1 VPDLIEMR
9 TASRDLMRR
18 AVEVAPGGV
27 NSGRRQ
33 IEPPICVRRAAGAHL
48 QDLDGNRYIDYHAA
62 WGAILLGHAYPDV
75 VRRVQAAVENL
86 VLVGV
91 STTEGEV
98 HLAAQ
103 LADHVPSVDKVL
115 LCNSG
120 TEATF
125 HAIRLARAVTGR
137 ERVIK
142 FQGCYHGFHDYV
154 LGGSA
159 EEAGAGAPNG
169 DEPRR
174 RGRSSAGTLASATE
188 RTLNCRYND
197 LADVEST
204 LARNAGE
211 VAAMIVEPFAHNSAS
226 LAPRP
231 GFLQGLRRLCD
242 REGVVLIFDEVITG
256 FRHHIGGYQAIAEVV
271 PDVTTMAKALGNGF
285 PIAAVGG
292 RGDLMDRFSTKPGG
306 DVFVGGTFNGGAV
319 GVAAALATL
328 EQLEDGSVHR
338 HIYRLGDRMREGL
351 REIARRAGVPATV
364 AGHGSVFVLCF
375 LEGPLE
381 SFDDFLRNDSAR
393 FVRYRR
399 ELVARGVFEMPDH
412 IGCRSHISYAHTDED
427 IDLTLEAAE
436 EALAAALDA
445 EARERA

>member
-1 VPDLIEMR
+1 MPDLIETR
-9 TASRDLMRR
+9 NGSRELMER
-18 AVEVAPGGV
+18 AVAVAPGGV

-33 IEPPICVRRAAGAHL
+33 IEPPICVRRARGAHL
-48 QDLDGNRYIDYHAA
+48 EDVDGNRYVDYHAA
-62 WGAILLGHAYPDV
+62 WGAILLGHADPDV
-75 VRRVQAAVENL
+75 VGRVQEAVEDL

-98 HLAAQ
+98 ELATK
-103 LADHVPSVDKVL
+103 LAEHVWSVDKVL

-159 EEAGAGAPNG
+159 EETGARPSSGS
-169 DEPRR
+169 PRR
-174 RGRSSAGTLASATE
+174 RGRSSAGTLTAATQ
-188 RTLNCRYND
+188 RTLNCRFND

-204 LARNAGE
+204 LAENAGE
-211 VAAMIVEPFAHNSAS
+211 VAAMIIEPYAHNSAS

-231 GFLQGLRRLCD
+231 GFLRGLRDLSE
-242 REGVVLIFDEVITG
+242 REGVILIFDEVITG
-256 FRHHIGGYQAIAEVV
+256 FRHHVGGYQTIAEVV
-271 PDVTTMAKALGNGF
+271 PDITTMAKALGNGF

-292 RGDLMDRFSTKPGG
+292 RGDLMDRFSTRPGG

-319 GVAAALATL
+319 GVAAARAVI
-328 EQLEDGSVHR
+328 ERLEDSSLHR
-338 HIYRLGDRMREGL
+338 HIYRLGDRMRDGL
-351 REIARRAGVPATV
+351 REIADRAGIPTTV

-375 LEGPLE
+375 LDGPLE
-381 SFDDFLRNDSAR
+381 SYDDFLRNDSEL
-393 FVRYRR
+393 FVQYRR

-412 IGCRSHISYAHTDED
+412 IGCRSHISAAHTDQD
-427 IDLTLEAAE
+427 VDLTLEAAE
-436 EALAAALDA
+436 QALAAALDA
-445 EARERA
+445 RARERT